1 MKKKKKQYQESNLQH
16 NKLNRANRCLRML
29 TNDKRPFCF
38 LNPLVNK
45 KKHILT
51 SFTVLQSIKKY
62 IN

>member
-1 MKKKKKQYQESNLQH
+1 MTKKKGGRMKKKKKQYQESNLQH

-45 KKHILT
+45 KNT
-51 SFTVLQSIKKY
+51 Y
-62 IN
+62 